1 MPLLVLGL
9 NHDSAPLALRERAA
23 FAPTELSEAL
33 ADARRVGGLAE
44 VVVLS
49 TCNRTE
55 IITSGAHTADALTRW
70 LAGRTAL
77 DADTLQAHGY
87 LLEDEAAVRHVFRVA
102 AGLDSMVLGEPQ
114 ILGQVKQAFA
124 DADGAGTVGPT
135 LRRLF
140 QKANEAAK
148 RARSETDIGRNP
160 VSFAFAG
167 VRLAEQIFEDVT
179 EQTALLIG
187 AGEMIELFAAHLKA
201 RGLRRLLFCNR
212 TAARAEALA
221 HRHAGASLP
230 FSELD
235 AYLPDADLLISCTGS
250 PTPIV
255 SREAMKQ
262 AVKRRRRRPVC
273 ALDIAVPRDIDP
285 AAGTLDDVYLY
296 AVDDLQAII
305 DRNQQ
310 ARRDAAAQAE
320 DLVQRHVDQF
330 MHWLQ
335 TRDAGAVVGQL
346 RQQMTQVGDEV
357 AASALAQ
364 LQRGDDPAVVLPRL
378 VRSLGQR
385 WLHAP
390 STAIRQAPPEDQ
402 PALQAAV
409 KRLFDLD
416 DNA

>member
-9 NHDSAPLALRERAA
+9 NHATAPLELRERAA
-23 FAPTELSEAL
+23 FAPAELDGAL
-33 ADARRVGGLAE
+33 RDARKVEGLE
-44 VVVLS
+44 EIVVLS

-55 IITSGAHTADALTRW
+55 LITSGQHSMDSLAQWLGTRSAID
-70 LAGRTAL
+70 L
-77 DADTLQAHGY
+77 DTLSGHGY
-87 LLEDEAAVRHVFRVA
+87 RLEETEAVRHVFRVA

-114 ILGQVKQAFA
+114 ILGQVKQAFS
-124 DADGAGTVGPT
+124 DAETAEAVGPT

-148 RARSETDIGRNP
+148 RARSQTSIGRNP

-179 EQTALLIG
+179 QQTALLIG
-187 AGEMIELFAAHLKA
+187 AGEMIDLFAAHLKA

-212 TAARAEALA
+212 TAARAEKLA
-221 HRHAGASLP
+221 HRHAGASVP
-230 FSELD
+230 FSELE

-255 SREAMKQ
+255 TRAALKQ
-262 AVKRRRRRPVC
+262 ALKRRRRRPVC
-273 ALDIAVPRDIDP
+273 ALDIAVPRDIEP
-285 AAGTLDDVYLY
+285 AAGSLDDVYLY

-310 ARRDAAAQAE
+310 ARRDAAEEAE
-320 DLVQRHVDQF
+320 DLIRQHVDQF
-330 MHWLQ
+330 MHWVQ
-335 TRDAGAVVGQL
+335 TRNAGAVVGQL
-346 RQQMTQVGDEV
+346 RKQLNREADELT
-357 AASALAQ
+357 AAALGQ
-364 LQRGDDPAVVLPRL
+364 LARGEDPAQVLPRL
-378 VRSLGQR
+378 AHSLGQR

-390 STAIRQAPPEDQ
+390 SRAISEAAPEDQ
-402 PALQAAV
+402 PALQATV

-416 DNA
+416 NDA

>member
-9 NHDSAPLALRERAA
+9 NHDSAPLELRERAA
-23 FAPTELSEAL
+23 FAPTELPEAL
-33 ADARRVGGLAE
+33 VDARQVSGLAE

-55 IITSGAHTADALTRW
+55 IITSGEHDADALRLW

-77 DADTLQAHGY
+77 DTTTLQSHGY
-87 LLEDEAAVRHVFRVA
+87 LMEDHDAVRHVFRVA

-124 DADGAGTVGPT
+124 DADAAGTVGPT
-135 LRRLF
+135 LKRLF

-148 RARSETDIGRNP
+148 RARSETGIGRNP

-212 TAARAEALA
+212 TASRAEQLA
-221 HRHAGASLP
+221 HRHAGATVP

-250 PTPIV
+250 PTPLV
-255 SREAMKQ
+255 TRDAMKR
-262 AVKRRRRRPVC
+262 AIKRRRRRPVC

-310 ARRDAAAQAE
+310 ARRDAAEQAE
-320 DLVQRHVDQF
+320 ELVQNHVDHF
-330 MHWLQ
+330 MHWAQ
-335 TRDAGAVVGQL
+335 TRNAGAVVGQL
-346 RQQMTQVGDEV
+346 RRRMAEVGVD
-357 AASALAQ
+357 ATAIALAQ
-364 LQRGDDPAVVLPRL
+364 LERGEDPAVVLPRL
-378 VRSLGQR
+378 VRSLEQR

-390 STAIRQAPPEDQ
+390 STAIRGAPPEDQ

>member
-9 NHDSAPLALRERAA
+9 NHATAPLALREQAA
-23 FAPTELSEAL
+23 FAPDELEPALNEA
-33 ADARRVGGLAE
+33 RQVEGLE
-44 VVVLS
+44 EIVVLS

-55 IITSGAHTADALTRW
+55 LITSGQHSTDSLTRW
-70 LAGRTAL
+70 LGSRSAL
-77 DADTLQAHGY
+77 DADTLSGHGY
-87 LLEDEAAVRHVFRVA
+87 VLEDAAAVRHVFRVA

-124 DADGAGTVGPT
+124 DADAAEAVGPT

-148 RARSETDIGRNP
+148 RARSQTSIGRNP

-179 EQTALLIG
+179 QQTALLIG
-187 AGEMIELFAAHLKA
+187 AGEMIELFAAHLRA

-212 TAARAEALA
+212 TAARADALA
-221 HRHAGASLP
+221 HKHAGASIP

-235 AYLPDADLLISCTGS
+235 AYLPDADLLVSCTGS

-255 SREAMKQ
+255 TRAALKQ
-262 AVKRRRRRPVC
+262 ALKRRRRRPVC
-273 ALDIAVPRDIDP
+273 ALDIAVPRDIEP
-285 AAGTLDDVYLY
+285 AASTLDDVYLY

-310 ARRDAAAQAE
+310 ARRDAAEQAE
-320 DLVQRHVDQF
+320 ELIQQHVDQF
-330 MHWLQ
+330 MHWVQ
-335 TRDAGAVVGQL
+335 TRDAGAVVGEL
-346 RQQMTQVGDEV
+346 RKRLNREADELT
-357 AASALAQ
+357 AAALAQ
-364 LQRGDDPAVVLPRL
+364 IARGEDPAKVLPRL
-378 VRSLGQR
+378 AHTLGQR
-385 WLHAP
+385 WLHTP
-390 STAIRQAPPEDQ
+390 SRAIREAPPEDQ
-402 PALQAAV
+402 AALQAAV

-416 DNA
+416 NDA